1 MRQIYVAKGVKVDV
15 NSPLAEMININEAR
29 RKGFKKELN
38 DKEAFVIPNNLPNNG
53 FLHKR

>member
-53 FLHKR
+53 FLHK